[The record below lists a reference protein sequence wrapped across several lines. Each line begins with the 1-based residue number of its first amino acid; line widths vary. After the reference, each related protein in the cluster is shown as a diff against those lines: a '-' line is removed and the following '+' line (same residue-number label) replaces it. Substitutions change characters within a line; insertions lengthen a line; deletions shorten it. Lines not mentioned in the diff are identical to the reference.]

1 MGTTKEALMSLAH
14 RAVAMMLPVTD
25 VDRARTFYA
34 ESLGL
39 DFTGT
44 NDEGSAMFALDGGT
58 TLVLLPRP
66 DSHPSE
72 STAMSFE
79 VDDVSSEISALKDR
93 GVTFED
99 YDLPDFRT
107 VDHVC
112 EFGDERA
119 AWFKD
124 PDGNVLCLHQ
134 TVT

>member
-1 MGTTKEALMSLAH
+1 MEATKEALMSLAH

-39 DFTGT
+39 DYTGT

-66 DSHPSE
+66 ESRPSE

-79 VDDVSSEISALKDR
+79 VDDVSSEISGLKDR

-134 TVT
+134 TLT

>member
-1 MGTTKEALMSLAH
+1 MSLAH

-39 DFTGT
+39 DYTGT

-66 DSHPSE
+66 DSRPSE

-79 VDDVSSEISALKDR
+79 VDDVSSEITTLTGR

-99 YDLPDFRT
+99 YDLPDFTT

-134 TVT
+134 TVPRRREWTD

>member
-1 MGTTKEALMSLAH
+1 MEATKEALMSLAK

-25 VDRARTFYA
+25 VDRARSFYD

-39 DFTGT
+39 DYTGT

-66 DSHPSE
+66 DSRPSE

-79 VDDVSSEISALKDR
+79 VDDVSSEISALEGR

-99 YDLPDFRT
+99 YDLPDFKT

-134 TVT
+134 ALT